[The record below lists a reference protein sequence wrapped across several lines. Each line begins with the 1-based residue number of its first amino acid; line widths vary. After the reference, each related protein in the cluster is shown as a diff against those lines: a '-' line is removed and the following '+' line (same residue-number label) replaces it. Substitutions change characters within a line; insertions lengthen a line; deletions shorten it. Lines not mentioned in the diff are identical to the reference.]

1 MMMYINLT
9 LVGAFLISVYDNVPI
24 ETCIFETASAI
35 GTVGLSLGL
44 TPSLSTFSHM
54 ILILLMFFG
63 RVGGLTL
70 LFAAVNSTGM
80 EVARCPIEKINVG

>member
-1 MMMYINLT
+1 
-9 LVGAFLISVYDNVPI
+9 
-24 ETCIFETASAI
+24 
-35 GTVGLSLGL
+35 
-44 TPSLSTFSHM
+44 M